1 VGDEIR
7 EETKKQ
13 LSAAINAELTKE
25 NIQNQIG
32 KVQQQRTGA
41 QFQDAINKADAR
53 ELSTPQRQRLLEIAT
68 QRQVD
73 ALTKHLAG

>member
-1 VGDEIR
+1 VRKVGDEIR
-7 EETKKQ
+7 EEPKKQ

-53 ELSTPQRQRLLEIAT
+53 ELSTPQRQRLLEIST
-68 QRQVD
+68 QRQV
-73 ALTKHLAG
+73 AR